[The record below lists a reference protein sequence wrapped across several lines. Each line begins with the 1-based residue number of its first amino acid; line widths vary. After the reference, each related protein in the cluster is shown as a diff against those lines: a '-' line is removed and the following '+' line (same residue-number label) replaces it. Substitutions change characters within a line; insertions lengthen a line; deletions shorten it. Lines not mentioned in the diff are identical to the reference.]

1 MSRMR
6 RYSAERRPAQLRT
19 AGRAVRAHRRFS
31 FFFFFFSSPPFVAA
45 RKKKDLERSAAFSL
59 GGFFFYLSHST
70 CLSPPRPPSPNNPH
84 TLRSQLSRS
93 GSAPSI
99 HPRCGALL
107 CHVTPKPHCS
117 PTPLP
122 PIPYGVTPFAR
133 CHMALVGLHPIPRT
147 QGGPEDV
154 SLFFWV
160 RNYSLPK
167 LHGALW
173 IIVSELFLFPTNV
186 ALQMWKQ
193 RWRRARGEEEKER
206 ERKGERMG

>member
-31 FFFFFFSSPPFVAA
+31 FFFFFFPLRLSLQPG
-45 RKKKDLERSAAFSL
+45 KKKTWRGRRRLVWVV
-59 GGFFFYLSHST
+59 FFFTSPIRRVSP
-70 CLSPPRPPSPNNPH
+70 PPRPPSPNNPH